1 MRRSQNYFSF
11 LLILLIFIIAV
22 NLSKCEINITLAN
35 GYNENEAPKNATG
48 GPLIVLFNWNDKV
61 RINEVNVNQLTIH
74 MHLVV
79 ILKWFDDRLII
90 SGQQNR
96 NEVSIM
102 VQSTGKIVKVMFLKQ
117 NKHFG
122 I

>member
-11 LLILLIFIIAV
+11 LLILMTFIIAV
-22 NLSKCEINITLAN
+22 KLSKCEITVTLSN